1 MTYVK
6 QNKIDEQKFNEE
18 YSMLRIRQGA
28 VGKDRIK
35 VINYYFKELSEIMI
49 TDLQKY
55 VLKTVKEE
63 TDLFD
68 PNFVN
73 FGAIGSYVEQWRK
86 DLVND
91 LQLNYEK
98 VHKISQ
104 IKEELLVERSKME
117 KCFEGF
123 YDMKLKIIEI
133 SRRMEM
139 IYDRL
144 N

>member
-1 MTYVK
+1 MLSYVN
-6 QNKIDEQKFNEE
+6 QNKIDEKSFMEQ

-55 VLKTVKEE
+55 ILKTAQEE

-73 FGAIGSYVEQWRK
+73 FGAIGSYV
-86 DLVND
+86 
-91 LQLNYEK
+91 
-98 VHKISQ
+98 
-104 IKEELLVERSKME
+104 
-117 KCFEGF
+117 
-123 YDMKLKIIEI
+123 
-133 SRRMEM
+133 
-139 IYDRL
+139 
-144 N
+144 

>member
-55 VLKTVKEE
+55 VLKTAKEE

-68 PNFVN
+68 PNFTN
-73 FGAIGSYVEQWRK
+73 IEAAGSNVENWRK
-86 DLVND
+86 DIVQD
-91 LQLNYEK
+91 LQLNY
-98 VHKISQ
+98 
-104 IKEELLVERSKME
+104 
-117 KCFEGF
+117 
-123 YDMKLKIIEI
+123 
-133 SRRMEM
+133 
-139 IYDRL
+139 
-144 N
+144 

>member
-1 MTYVK
+1 
-6 QNKIDEQKFNEE
+6 
-18 YSMLRIRQGA
+18 MLRIRQGA

-55 VLKTVKEE
+55 ILKTSQEE

-68 PNFVN
+68 PNFAN

-91 LQLNYEK
+91 LQLTYEK
-98 VHKISQ
+98 VKRIS
-104 IKEELLVERSKME
+104 
-117 KCFEGF
+117 
-123 YDMKLKIIEI
+123 
-133 SRRMEM
+133 
-139 IYDRL
+139 
-144 N
+144 

>member
-1 MTYVK
+1 MLNYVK
-6 QNKIDEQKFNEE
+6 QNKIDEKSFMEE

-55 VLKTVKEE
+55 ILKTAQEE

-73 FGAIGSYVEQWRK
+73 FGAIGSYV
-86 DLVND
+86 
-91 LQLNYEK
+91 
-98 VHKISQ
+98 
-104 IKEELLVERSKME
+104 
-117 KCFEGF
+117 
-123 YDMKLKIIEI
+123 
-133 SRRMEM
+133 
-139 IYDRL
+139 
-144 N
+144 

>member
-55 VLKTVKEE
+55 VLKTAKEE

-68 PNFVN
+68 PNFANIETV
-73 FGAIGSYVEQWRK
+73 GANV
-86 DLVND
+86 
-91 LQLNYEK
+91 
-98 VHKISQ
+98 
-104 IKEELLVERSKME
+104 
-117 KCFEGF
+117 
-123 YDMKLKIIEI
+123 
-133 SRRMEM
+133 
-139 IYDRL
+139 
-144 N
+144 

>member
-1 MTYVK
+1 MLSYVN
-6 QNKIDEQKFNEE
+6 QNKIDEKSFMEE

-55 VLKTVKEE
+55 ILKTAQEE

-73 FGAIGSYVEQWRK
+73 FGTIGSYV
-86 DLVND
+86 
-91 LQLNYEK
+91 
-98 VHKISQ
+98 
-104 IKEELLVERSKME
+104 
-117 KCFEGF
+117 
-123 YDMKLKIIEI
+123 
-133 SRRMEM
+133 
-139 IYDRL
+139 
-144 N
+144 

>member
-1 MTYVK
+1 M
-6 QNKIDEQKFNEE
+6 EE

-55 VLKTVKEE
+55 ILKTAQEE

-73 FGAIGSYVEQWRK
+73 FGAIGSYV
-86 DLVND
+86 
-91 LQLNYEK
+91 
-98 VHKISQ
+98 
-104 IKEELLVERSKME
+104 
-117 KCFEGF
+117 
-123 YDMKLKIIEI
+123 
-133 SRRMEM
+133 
-139 IYDRL
+139 
-144 N
+144 

>member
-1 MTYVK
+1 MLSYVK
-6 QNKIDEQKFNEE
+6 QNKIDEKSFMEE

-55 VLKTVKEE
+55 ILKTAQEE

-68 PNFVN
+68 PNFIN

-86 DLVND
+86 DMVNE
-91 LQLNYEK
+91 LQLSYEK
-98 VHKISQ
+98 LMKISQ
-104 IKEELLVERSKME
+104 IK
-117 KCFEGF
+117 
-123 YDMKLKIIEI
+123 
-133 SRRMEM
+133 
-139 IYDRL
+139 
-144 N
+144 

>member
-1 MTYVK
+1 MLNYVN
-6 QNKIDEQKFNEE
+6 QNKIDEKSFMEE

-55 VLKTVKEE
+55 ILKTAQEE

-73 FGAIGSYVEQWRK
+73 FGAIGSYV
-86 DLVND
+86 
-91 LQLNYEK
+91 
-98 VHKISQ
+98 
-104 IKEELLVERSKME
+104 
-117 KCFEGF
+117 
-123 YDMKLKIIEI
+123 
-133 SRRMEM
+133 
-139 IYDRL
+139 
-144 N
+144 

>member
-1 MTYVK
+1 MLSYVN
-6 QNKIDEQKFNEE
+6 QNKIDEKSFMEE

-55 VLKTVKEE
+55 ILKTAQEE

-73 FGAIGSYVEQWRK
+73 FGAIGSYV
-86 DLVND
+86 
-91 LQLNYEK
+91 
-98 VHKISQ
+98 
-104 IKEELLVERSKME
+104 
-117 KCFEGF
+117 
-123 YDMKLKIIEI
+123 
-133 SRRMEM
+133 
-139 IYDRL
+139 
-144 N
+144 